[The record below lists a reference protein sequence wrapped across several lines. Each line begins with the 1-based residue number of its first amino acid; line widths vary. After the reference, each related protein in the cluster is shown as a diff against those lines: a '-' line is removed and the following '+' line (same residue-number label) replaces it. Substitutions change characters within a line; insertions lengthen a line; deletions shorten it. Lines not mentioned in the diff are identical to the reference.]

1 MHMLNMRIIGIIM
14 QLAEYE
20 VFMPMDPFLRAF
32 HTGWVPFQCAYGV
45 FCGIFYLLLPFFK
58 HTDEVNEKI
67 GVRHVA
73 QRFDRALAVRLDD
86 ALAAVET

>member
-1 MHMLNMRIIGIIM
+1 MRIVAPTIP
-14 QLAEYE
+14 LVNTKCALLYD
-20 VFMPMDPFLRAF
+20 FPLFWRFLRDF
-32 HTGWVPFQCAYGV
+32 LFM
-45 FCGIFYLLLPFFK
+45 LPFFK

-67 GVRHVA
+67 GVLHVA

>member
-1 MHMLNMRIIGIIM
+1 MI
-14 QLAEYE
+14 
-20 VFMPMDPFLRAF
+20 F
-32 HTGWVPFQCAYGV
+32 HFFGV

-73 QRFDRALAVRLDD
+73 QRVIEAHSESAVE

>member
-1 MHMLNMRIIGIIM
+1 MI
-14 QLAEYE
+14 
-20 VFMPMDPFLRAF
+20 F
-32 HTGWVPFQCAYGV
+32 HFFGV

-86 ALAAVET
+86 ALAAVEA

>member
-1 MHMLNMRIIGIIM
+1 MI
-14 QLAEYE
+14 
-20 VFMPMDPFLRAF
+20 F
-32 HTGWVPFQCAYGV
+32 HFFGV
-45 FCGIFYLLLPFFK
+45 FYGNFYLLLSLFE

-67 GVRHVA
+67 GVLHVA